1 MARCG
6 NQRGGGGGSGEP
18 ATRIRSQL
26 RQPGRARAPA
36 PHPQGQVATGA
47 RMLWQDT
54 VDLMGAVGR
63 MGLPHTTLQS
73 KCAYYE

>member
-1 MARCG
+1 
-6 NQRGGGGGSGEP
+6 
-18 ATRIRSQL
+18 
-26 RQPGRARAPA
+26 
-36 PHPQGQVATGA
+36 VATGA